1 MMKNNDCIPNQKS
14 YNDVISKLQHYII
27 NDAFI
32 SKTKGFIRKQELERN
47 KTFSATPKSTPTP
60 TPISNQIPS
69 IIQRQPSIFYP
80 RDNDNLY
87 WIFYIMKHGLI
98 EYQYNNSNRFILEK
112 KDKVSYIED
121 IKLHKPIIK
130 MQKIMS
136 LTDFENSMI
145 NERKINVNTFLNLCA
160 IEKINVIFIKNKIY
174 YELLMTDKTEIFVV
188 SNVNSKYKDKYGIET
203 CEKGSD
209 RLNSIVSTVVQTNN
223 IMNPIKSLSYYKLDD
238 LIQMSNK
245 FNLPTVCDTS
255 KKNKKKADL
264 YEQLVQYMS

>member
-1 MMKNNDCIPNQKS
+1 MMKNNYRIPNQKS

-32 SKTKGFIRKQELERN
+32 SKTKGFIRKQELDCN
-47 KTFSATPKSTPTP
+47 KTFSATPKSTPF
-60 TPISNQIPS
+60 SNQIPS
-69 IIQRQPSIFYP
+69 IIQRRPSIFYP
-80 RDNDNLY
+80 RDDDNLY

-160 IEKINVIFIKNKIY
+160 IEKMNVILIKNKIY
-174 YELLMTDKTEIFVV
+174 YELLMTDETEIFVV
-188 SNVNSKYKDKYGIET
+188 SNVNSKYKEKYA
-203 CEKGSD
+203 
-209 RLNSIVSTVVQTNN
+209 
-223 IMNPIKSLSYYKLDD
+223 
-238 LIQMSNK
+238 
-245 FNLPTVCDTS
+245 F
-255 KKNKKKADL
+255 
-264 YEQLVQYMS
+264 